1 VRTITNQAPIGDWE
15 DPEIFDKRCPALEYW
30 LLHEKAADVD
40 SGSDLVGIDDEPDEL
55 TGLTI
60 RKPHIVLGSIF

>member
-1 VRTITNQAPIGDWE
+1 MRTITHQSPIGDWE

-30 LLHEKAADVD
+30 LLYENAANID
-40 SGSDLVGIDDEPDEL
+40 SGSDLVGIEEPDEL

-60 RKPHIVLGSIF
+60 KKPHIVLGSIF